1 MGLSISFPSC
11 SVESANAMTLLDKY
25 RVAVIVAGLQLYCV
39 VDPLQSCVQKLT
51 QSHIPELFAS
61 ELTFKLEHT
70 HTHINSW
77 DRICQREKKNQQ

>member
-1 MGLSISFPSC
+1 
-11 SVESANAMTLLDKY
+11 MTLFYKR

-61 ELTFKLEHT
+61 ELAFKLEHT
-70 HTHINSW
+70 HTHKLLGQNMSEG
-77 DRICQREKKNQQ
+77 EKKKINNYF